1 MHEELQKQI
10 GSLLRLLAEGQYDE
24 IEKVTNGVRLPAE
37 QIRSAVEQYGRTL
50 VQPPSEAYELM
61 DVVEVKSAEPPR
73 WSITMPLWTKEEGR
87 SDLSLEV
94 TVIKEPSKFVLELD
108 DIHVL

>member
-1 MHEELQKQI
+1 MHEELQEQI
-10 GSLLRLLAEGQYDE
+10 ELLLRLLAEKQYDE
-24 IEKVTNGVRLPAE
+24 IEKITNGVRLPAE
-37 QIRSAVEQYGRTL
+37 QIRSAVEQYGRTV

-61 DVVEVKSAEPPR
+61 DVIEVKSAKPPR

-87 SDLSLEV
+87 SDLSIEV
-94 TVIKEPSKFVLELD
+94 TAIKEPSKIVMELD